1 MGSVW
6 SKKTSSDSKKS
17 VPIPKVASAHAD
29 VRIEDEDIL
38 KERANALI
46 QEINIIDGLRAEQ
59 DIDLEQNKESLN
71 EALREG
77 NAMAVTVLTKA
88 VEKCNMALATTSQK
102 RLQLETIFYEIQG
115 DLMDVEDAKYSAK
128 LCSAIDAS
136 QAINFPLIAV
146 KFTWLLALESLL
158 NIKYPEKPISEV
170 TMSFLS
176 STYVRDETMGN
187 GLSLCDHFLSEGEGK
202 IVGLATHYIVYSQS
216 MYLTDLLDS
225 LTHYFERNGMST
237 TEKYEQIFVW
247 LDVFSFTQDIIMLQS
262 LKLNLHWYGQC
273 LAPALTTIAKA
284 IIVLDHRKSNP
295 VLKSSWA
302 LLEIY
307 LIGIS
312 STIEV
317 EITMSRANSKLFV
330 EESSTKGTRR
340 VFPQIAPLNLS
351 TCSIAGKKE
360 EITAALETFSS
371 SESEFHE
378 SVKNLIDELMS
389 NYLYALMS
397 FFRDDS
403 NFSYESLVSC
413 VIGDFCQVRTRYDE
427 SEQSFKYSL
436 KLARKIYGNLDPRT
450 IRIVKKMIKFYEVTG
465 AFDKAEDLRNF
476 GKPNRDKGGGDMI
489 TLRGTDMQVVSG
501 GGQS

>member
-6 SKKTSSDSKKS
+6 SKKTSGDSKKS
-17 VPIPKVASAHAD
+17 VPVPKVASAHAD
-29 VRIEDEDIL
+29 VCIEDEDMF
-38 KERANALI
+38 KNRANVLI
-46 QEINIIDGLRAEQ
+46 QEINVIDGLRAEQ
-59 DIDLEQNKESLN
+59 EIDLEQNEDSLD

-77 NAMAVTVLTKA
+77 NAIAVAVLSKA
-88 VEKCNMALATTSQK
+88 VESCKIALEKTSEK
-102 RLQLETIFYEIQG
+102 RLQLETNFYEIQG
-115 DLMDVEDAKYSAK
+115 DLMDIEDAKYSAT

-146 KFTWLLALESLL
+146 KLTWLLALESLL
-158 NIKYPEKPISEV
+158 KMNYPEKPISEV
-170 TMSFLS
+170 TMSFLG

-216 MYLTDLLDS
+216 MYFTELLDS
-225 LTHYFERNGMST
+225 LTSYFEQNGMST
-237 TEKYEQIFVW
+237 TEKHEKIFVW
-247 LDVFSFTQDIIMLQS
+247 LDIFSFTQDIIMLQS
-262 LKLNLHWYGQC
+262 LKLNSYWYGQC
-273 LAPALTTIAKA
+273 LAPALTAIGKA

-312 STIEV
+312 SSVEV
-317 EITMSRANSKLFV
+317 EIIMSQANSKLFI
-330 EESSTKGTRR
+330 EESAMKGTRR
-340 VFPQIAPLNLS
+340 VFPQISPLNLS
-351 TCSIAGKKE
+351 TSSIDGKKE
-360 EITAALETFSS
+360 EIAAALETFSL
-371 SESEFHE
+371 SESNFHE

-389 NYLYALMS
+389 NYLYALMTY
-397 FFRDDS
+397 FHDDS

-436 KLARKIYGNLDPRT
+436 KLARKLYGNLDPRT
-450 IRIVKKMIKFYEVTG
+450 IRVVKKMIKFYEVTG

-476 GKPNRDKGGGDMI
+476 GKPNRDKGGGDMV
-489 TLRGTDMQVVSG
+489 TLRGTDMQVVSHG
-501 GGQS
+501 GHS